1 MTLVTRDT
9 RLICVETGEYPLF
22 LDDFKTREN
31 AVIGSSIDS
40 EALVDFGYF
49 PVEETPRPTEGNV
62 ITEAAPLLDEA
73 TGTWKRVWT
82 VRQYNEEE
90 FAAFLQQSKDSM
102 QYKIDQF
109 RNEQFAIGFPHLF
122 PDGEIYHAQV
132 NTVGRGNIS
141 DLRTLAKEA
150 IATGAPFQV
159 VFRTYENV
167 NVTLNAEET
176 VELGNAA
183 AQHVQAGYA
192 LSWQLKDAT
201 KAATTLEEIPELPES
216 LFTL

>member
-9 RLICVETGEYPLF
+9 RLIFAETGEYPLF

-31 AVIGSSIDS
+31 AVIGTTIDS
-40 EALVDFGYF
+40 EALVEFGYF

-62 ITEAAPLLDEA
+62 ITEAAPVQDEE
-73 TGTWKRVWT
+73 TGTWKRVWD

-90 FAAFLQQSKDSM
+90 YAAFLQQTKDTM
-102 QYKIDQF
+102 QYKIDTF

-150 IATGAPFQV
+150 LADGTPFQV
-159 VFRTYENV
+159 VFRTYENI

-183 AQHVQAGYA
+183 AMQVQAGYA
-192 LSWQLKDAT
+192 LSWKLKDDTRDAT
-201 KAATTLEEIPELPES
+201 SLEEIPELPSS